1 MIATMSH
8 VTTEQINQP
17 SLRAQW
23 EARALRR
30 IEIDPTLPR
39 GHESIIA
46 RNEQIT
52 TAYSEMYLRN
62 PQVYLWAGMAALTS
76 AEVGRGMY
84 QMKLLRLSRMGW
96 LIGLLNR
103 DLDII
108 FEALGQGN
116 MAVFEDIYWQ
126 HMAYELAGLAEL
138 ERIYAAGDLAQSAIE
153 GWRLIE
159 HGRRTGD
166 ESLIWQGNLQLL
178 YFEQREVLQPAVYES
193 RPSLWQQLSNWIE
206 SPLLGHYETFGA
218 YAPAHNIGIFE
229 QRWHW
234 ISTSLV
240 PRWQRLVQEQPER
253 VERSLQRR
261 MLGGAPFPLIDKLLM
276 RRAERALASV

>member
-1 MIATMSH
+1 MTHTASIESLRT
-8 VTTEQINQP
+8 QP
-17 SLRAQW
+17 GLRAQW

-30 IEIDPTLPR
+30 IEIDPDLPR

-52 TAYSEMYLRN
+52 AAYSEMYLRN
-62 PQVYLWAGMAALTS
+62 PNVYLWAGMAALTS

-84 QMKLLRLSRMGW
+84 QMRLLQRSRMGW
-96 LIGLLNR
+96 LIGLLQR
-103 DLDII
+103 DIDVI
-108 FEALGQGN
+108 FAALGQGN

-138 ERIYAAGDLAQSAIE
+138 ERIHAAGELNDTAITA
-153 GWRLIE
+153 WRLIDA
-159 HGRRTGD
+159 GRRAGD

-178 YFEQREVLQPAVYES
+178 YFEQREVLQPTVYDS
-193 RPSLWQQLSNWIE
+193 RPSLWRHLSRWIE

-218 YAPAHNIGIFE
+218 YAPAANIGIFE

-240 PRWQRLVQEQPER
+240 PRWQRLVAQDAAR
-253 VERSLQRR
+253 VELSLQRR
-261 MLGGAPFPLIDKLLM
+261 MLGGAPFPLMHRLFQ
-276 RRAERALASV
+276 RRMARSLASA